1 VSWLYEHRF
10 QLNGLRPFAELAYKV
25 TYGIPY
31 SDRDDVE
38 QDIVIELIKVSKSG
52 QTDPTYL
59 EQVAYHQVA
68 HYWNKFR
75 LERNKL
81 RHFEETGKGEILID
95 REETGDFVSDFA
107 SNDGD
112 IDATIDARA
121 LLATLPKRMIEIGE
135 KRLNSEK
142 LNTADNCYWIKHREK
157 LGMPK
162 RLDRLSDS
170 EKASIERLHK
180 GGKSVCRIARIMG
193 RSERSVMLHLSRA
206 GLREIGPSPFKI
218 AAQKGK
224 QHKVP

>member
-1 VSWLYEHRF
+1 
-10 QLNGLRPFAELAYKV
+10 
-25 TYGIPY
+25 
-31 SDRDDVE
+31 
-38 QDIVIELIKVSKSG
+38 VSKSG

-75 LERNKL
+75 LERSKL
-81 RHFEETGKGEILID
+81 RYFEETGKGEILVG
-95 REETGDFVSDFA
+95 REEVGDFVSNFA

-112 IDATIDARA
+112 IDARIDARA

-135 KRLNSEK
+135 KRLNGEK
-142 LNTADNCYWIKHREK
+142 LNSADSCYWIKHRKK

-180 GGKSVCRIARIMG
+180 DGKSVCRIACIMG

-206 GLREIGPSPFKI
+206 GLREIGEMPASLRKNKKNLI
-218 AAQKGK
+218 EINS
-224 QHKVP
+224 